1 MEVSENEESKE
12 EGRLKKNDLYE
23 GKMVSLVEVYSSL
36 SQKQRK
42 PIHEDTE
49 Y

>member
-1 MEVSENEESKE
+1 MKKVRRKE
-12 EGRLKKNDLYE
+12 TFKKNVYE

-42 PIHEDTE
+42 PLHEGTE

>member
-1 MEVSENEESKE
+1 
-12 EGRLKKNDLYE
+12 
-23 GKMVSLVEVYSSL
+23 MVSLVEVYSSL

-49 Y
+49 YWCYGPCKGFSWIHYQSGC